1 MSRRSPTRARI
12 DAARKPG
19 VEQDRVASALARR
32 MDDSQLQRALRSIP
46 ARLAAARAAEDPRAL
61 AVAKRYQEAF
71 VAEMD
76 ARKIAAAK
84 KRRLARKKKDRARAA
99 TARAEGLRA
108 EFGETRMKVAKRVP
122 PSRNVKPA
130 PAAGVT
136 QVVRGGSPGLGKR
149 A

>member
-46 ARLAAARAAEDPRAL
+46 ARLAAARAADDPRSL
-61 AVAKRYQEAF
+61 AIAKRYREAF
-71 VAEMD
+71 VAEVE
-76 ARKIAAAK
+76 AREVAATRK
-84 KRRLARKKKDRARAA
+84 QRTSRKKKDRARVAA
-99 TARAEGLRA
+99 ARAEALRA
-108 EFGETRMKVAKRVP
+108 EFGESRMKVTRRVP
-122 PSRNVKPA
+122 PSRKVKPA